1 MSDEVFGLGRFA
13 EPRVGKVAFGSRQ
26 LTNAGHIGDHARTVT
41 HTQISWNMCMRRRPR
56 RTEEGV

>member
-13 EPRVGKVAFGSRQ
+13 EPRHGKVAFGSRQ
-26 LTNAGHIGDHARTVT
+26 LTKAGRIGDHSRIVT